1 MKNSIQNQPF
11 TGAYSIK
18 VDLTPFHAGDRVY
31 LPDTPVLQDK
41 YITAIGV
48 YWNASAVQDPDGD
61 NIGVNDLSD
70 MYLTLVGL
78 DNVNFFQDIPMGYF
92 RQKNRQLDIN
102 RYIFLPNCYITLGN
116 PTDKNF
122 LLMTFFYT
130 DKIDCNVLP
139 DAKETNIQPLEV
151 PVFDSPYNQ
160 FYLPDNRILVNRKI
174 RNIYSSYIETKAG
187 QPISSSP
194 SGYTLVDPKNTF
206 LTIIYRNDI
215 VIYRMPCAFL
225 QQFDSNFELRF
236 DNVSYDLPSSYVEL
250 SKDVAENVGN
260 KACYFNFEY
269 ES

>member
-78 DNVNFFQDIPMGYF
+78 DNVNFFPDIPMGYF

-187 QPISSSP
+187 GGGDLLFRRDHRHRQRGPGDRRGGRGDHLPDQVRFLHHQRPGLHPAVHRQHRDLHAQRCHELPYLPDVHDRRAVYVRVQPH
-194 SGYTLVDPKNTF
+194 L
-206 LTIIYRNDI
+206 
-215 VIYRMPCAFL
+215 
-225 QQFDSNFELRF
+225 
-236 DNVSYDLPSSYVEL
+236 
-250 SKDVAENVGN
+250 
-260 KACYFNFEY
+260 
-269 ES
+269 